1 MGSVVVT
8 MQYAPSSNWMVSSE
22 TVVASD
28 DADAG
33 AAVSRLDA
41 SIDRESAK
49 QVSALK
55 SFFIVIPPN
64 R

>member
-1 MGSVVVT
+1 
-8 MQYAPSSNWMVSSE
+8 MVSSE
-22 TVVASD
+22 TVVTSD

-33 AAVSRLDA
+33 TAVSRIDA
-41 SIDRESAK
+41 SIERESAK

-55 SFFIVIPPN
+55 SFFIVIPPI